1 MEDPAARATR
11 TVTRVASGA
20 MVWRAWG
27 AGPPLVLLHGASG
40 SWTHWIRNVPELSRH
55 YELWAADIPGLGD
68 SAMPP
73 CAWRERPVTSA
84 PGRPNSCSMLR
95 ATSTFSN

>member
-27 AGPPLVLLHGASG
+27 AGPPLVLLHGATSLG
-40 SWTHWIRNVPELSRH
+40 REDYAAQLPSMSKAFLVHVPE
-55 YELWAADIPGLGD
+55 
-68 SAMPP
+68 
-73 CAWRERPVTSA
+73 
-84 PGRPNSCSMLR
+84 GRYLKAVFCR
-95 ATSTFSN
+95 VE